1 MKGDGPDV
9 MNLRVLLFASL
20 GRQAGVRELALE
32 VPAGCTVSEAATVL
46 RSRVPVELG
55 GVMCAVNER
64 YADPSSPLADGDV
77 LAFLP
82 PVSGG

>member
-1 MKGDGPDV
+1 

-20 GRQAGVRELALE
+20 GRQAGVRELDLE
-32 VPAGCTVSEAATVL
+32 VPPSCTVAEAAKVL
-46 RSRVPVELG
+46 SSRVPIELK

-64 YADPSSPLADGDV
+64 YADPTSQLADGDV

>member
-1 MKGDGPDV
+1 

-20 GRQAGVRELALE
+20 GRQAGVRQLDLE
-32 VPAGCTVSEAATVL
+32 VPEGCTVSEAATVV
-46 RSRVPVELG
+46 RSHVPIELE
-55 GVMCAVNER
+55 GVMCAINER

>member
-1 MKGDGPDV
+1 MT
-9 MNLRVLLFASL
+9 LRVLLFASL
-20 GRQAGVRELALE
+20 GRQAGVRELDLD
-32 VPAGCTVSEAATVL
+32 VPPGCTVAEAAAVL
-46 RSRVPVELG
+46 RSRVPLELT

-64 YADPSSPLADGDV
+64 YADPSSQLADGDV